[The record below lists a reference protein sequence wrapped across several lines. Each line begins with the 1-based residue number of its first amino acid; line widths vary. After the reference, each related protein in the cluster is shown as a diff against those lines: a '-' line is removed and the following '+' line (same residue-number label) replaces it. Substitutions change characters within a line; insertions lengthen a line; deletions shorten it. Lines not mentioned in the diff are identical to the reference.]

1 MKPFAIAATLVAT
14 LTLAA
19 CGNAPDQ
26 PAETATPA
34 AQTETIP
41 EADPAPS
48 ETPAE
53 APAATPSVSID
64 VPAGTM
70 VPGTEMTVEE
80 AVENVQQQVNE
91 MQLTDEQ
98 KQQAVADAR
107 TQAEQAARAAG
118 LSDEQ
123 VKQAGDAAEQAAK
136 TMFGIE

>member
-41 EADPAPS
+41 DADPAPS
-48 ETPAE
+48 EAPAE
-53 APAATPSVSID
+53 APSVTVD

-98 KQQAVADAR
+98 KQQAVIDAR
-107 TQAEQAARAAG
+107 TQAEQAARGAG